1 MTGHIAHTISGD
13 GDKSKYTNTEVDIS
27 PSHLSGYDD
36 SILIP
41 QYISRRAFYSA
52 TGFILPN
59 CIVAY
64 TFDYTFMFVVFIML
78 YISTMLHWNKVK
90 RDGPI
95 RIADIILAIT
105 SLYRFTFIDRFRLCP
120 AYQTY
125 WLYIYYI
132 MIFAFIINEYI
143 LYMQVKRGEQHQTT
157 ALYPSMINHQRI
169 NLEHFRSFRPPAF
182 SLYKVYSSWPLRV
195 LNYTHPHTKERENA
209 YYRSTYVHM
218 FFFHVLPMATSG
230 SFAILS
236 YYQCPAPGA

>member
-1 MTGHIAHTISGD
+1 MTSYCDNTEATQERRCSRNNQKWFTIEGYS
-13 GDKSKYTNTEVDIS
+13 DKSKYTNTEVDIS
-27 PSHLSGYDD
+27 PSHPSEYDD

-64 TFDYTFMFVVFIML
+64 TFDYTFMFVVFTML

-95 RIADIILAIT
+95 RIADMILAHT

-120 AYQTY
+120 VYQTY
-125 WLYIYYI
+125 WLYTFYI
-132 MIFAFIINEYI
+132 MIFAFVINEYI
-143 LYMQVKRGEQHQTT
+143 LYMQVKRGEQQQNS
-157 ALYPSMINHQRI
+157 A
-169 NLEHFRSFRPPAF
+169 
-182 SLYKVYSSWPLRV
+182 LYKVYSSWPLRV

-209 YYRSTYVHM
+209 YYRSTHVHM
-218 FFFHVLPMATSG
+218 FFLHALPMATSG

-236 YYQCPAPGA
+236 YYQCPGASAPGA